1 MLIIDRILWFV
12 NSGIKFIIVAVIA
25 LMIVRM
31 IADAMDLNPFAWT
44 SRTVRRL
51 SDGLVV
57 PVRGGLRV
65 CRGRAARE
73 GGLRGFGIDVKFAP
87 IVVILIA
94 ILLGWFVLQLVGTI
108 AGMVEGIIE
117 SARSGAVFRLIG
129 FIIYGLISIYTL
141 FIIIRIV
148 FSWGML
154 SHTNRLMR
162 FLVDV
167 TEPLL
172 GPLRRM
178 IPTLGWLDISPLVA
192 ILILWLLQ
200 QAVAGTLLAS
210 PVRTF

>member
-12 NSGIKFIIVAVIA
+12 NSGIKVIIVAVIA

-57 PVRGGLRV
+57 PVR
-65 CRGRAARE
+65 

-154 SHTNRLMR
+154 SYKNRLMR

-210 PVRTF
+210 PFRNF

>member
-12 NSGIKFIIVAVIA
+12 NSGIKIVIVAVIA

-57 PVRGGLRV
+57 PVRS
-65 CRGRAARE
+65 
-73 GGLRGFGIDVKFAP
+73 GLRGFGIEVKFAP

-154 SHTNRLMR
+154 SYTNRLMR

-210 PVRTF
+210 PFRNF

>member
-12 NSGIKFIIVAVIA
+12 NSGIKVIIVAVIA

-57 PVRGGLRV
+57 PVRGGLR
-65 CRGRAARE
+65 
-73 GGLRGFGIDVKFAP
+73 GFGIDVKFAP

-108 AGMVEGIIE
+108 AGMMEGIIE

-154 SHTNRLMR
+154 SYKNRLMR